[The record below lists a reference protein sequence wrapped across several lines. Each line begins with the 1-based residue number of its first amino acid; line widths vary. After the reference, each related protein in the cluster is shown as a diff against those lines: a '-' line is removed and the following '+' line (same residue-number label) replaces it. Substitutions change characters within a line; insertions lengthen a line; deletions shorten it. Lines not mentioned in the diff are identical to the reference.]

1 MILSDKTIM
10 AMLGEGSL
18 AIFPIESGQ
27 IQPASVD
34 IRLGTTFSVVEDTS
48 SGIISMDNQISY
60 KTIRLRGTYYCQDSL
75 SSPPQW
81 NTFPCQT
88 I

>member
-34 IRLGTTFSVVEDTS
+34 IRLNYRCNE
-48 SGIISMDNQISY
+48 
-60 KTIRLRGTYYCQDSL
+60 RR
-75 SSPPQW
+75 
-81 NTFPCQT
+81 
-88 I
+88 